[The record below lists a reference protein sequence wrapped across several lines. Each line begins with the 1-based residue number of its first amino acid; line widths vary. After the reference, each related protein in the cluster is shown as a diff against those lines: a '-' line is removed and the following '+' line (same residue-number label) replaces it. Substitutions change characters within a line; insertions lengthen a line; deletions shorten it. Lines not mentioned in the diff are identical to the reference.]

1 MKPETKEYNLFIKV
15 NNQYPCVTDYYC
27 LLFTALLALM
37 PAFLRMTWA
46 QCRFQDMLAL
56 SDQKTDDGIVIN
68 DEDFLQTFGK
78 SLEICY

>member
-1 MKPETKEYNLFIKV
+1 MS
-15 NNQYPCVTDYYC
+15 
-27 LLFTALLALM
+27 
-37 PAFLRMTWA
+37 WA

-56 SDQKTDDGIVIN
+56 SDQKTDDGIVIH